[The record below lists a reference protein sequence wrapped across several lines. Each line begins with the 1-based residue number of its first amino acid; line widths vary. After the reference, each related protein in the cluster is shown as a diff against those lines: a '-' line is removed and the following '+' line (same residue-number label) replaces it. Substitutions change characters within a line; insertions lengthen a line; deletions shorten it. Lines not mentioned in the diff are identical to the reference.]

1 MKNPTTDANGP
12 KSFDG
17 KVHAIARVNFK
28 GLRLPRMVWEVLTK
42 IPGVSRGEAQKLE
55 AEGPLAVLTCLITK
69 GCAVTRIGAA
79 ALVADL
85 AKVMEVAVPVG
96 EATIPSLLD
105 MVDLQRPEMT
115 QCMGI
120 VALHMLS
127 T

>member
-1 MKNPTTDANGP
+1 M
-12 KSFDG
+12 
-17 KVHAIARVNFK
+17 HAIARINFK
-28 GLRLPRMVWEVLTK
+28 SIRLPRMVWEVLAR
-42 IPGVSRGEAQKLE
+42 IPSVSMGEAQRLE
-55 AEGPLAVLTCLITK
+55 AEGPLAVVACLMTK
-69 GCAVTRIGAA
+69 GCSVTKIGAA

-127 T
+127 TWMPTHDQVRLLGLGSWG